1 MRLGGGS
8 AGEVSIA
15 QGGNTAVVETAGQD
29 AAAKTIDALGAYAR
43 IMGFN
48 GATWDRVRSEGQDRD
63 AIAAETLGYLQ
74 SIGFPHAFNGT
85 TWDRQR
91 SEGTDRDAIAAAALG
106 YIQSIGFG
114 HGFNGTTWDRNR
126 NAGFSGALRGAQMV
140 SQVPNPVVV
149 RDVTSNDAIKT
160 FTVPTNATWQ
170 IKSIE
175 IMYLAT
181 GTVGNRDLIVFVRDA
196 SDNQLL
202 RLELPF
208 YIVAN
213 NAFRIFYLPGGPLQT
228 AVVDNLL
235 FYPLPVDLILGSGW
249 DLLIQD
255 NGGIDVAADDML
267 VNIIVDERQ
276 G

>member
-1 MRLGGGS
+1 MRLGGGT

-15 QGGNTAVVETAGQD
+15 QGGNTASVETAGQD
-29 AAAKTIDALGAYAR
+29 AAANTIDALAAYAR

-106 YIQSIGFG
+106 YLQSIDFG

-126 NAGFSGALRGAQMV
+126 NAGSSGALRGAQMV

-175 IMYLAT
+175 IMYAAT
-181 GTVGNRDLIVFVRDA
+181 GTSGNRELIVFVRDS

-249 DLLIQD
+249 DLFIQD
-255 NGGIDVAADDML
+255 NASVDVAADDML